1 MPSINICVLQDVDDV
16 MFICVRLDGRVS
28 TIGKETDL
36 RHKNKLEKLVYYAR
50 YHNLLFL
57 TVACLRANRAD
68 ILKWL

>member
-16 MFICVRLDGRVS
+16 MFICIRLDGQFS

-57 TVACLRANRAD
+57 TTACL
-68 ILKWL
+68 